1 MSGFITKSFE
11 SPDETR
17 TPDKTTV
24 EVVDLAGIKAARLT
38 AAPGW
43 KWSYRLRRCG
53 VTMSRIF
60 TTSTRSSSSNRA
72 ANHNARPKAAL
83 SWRSKIRT

>member
-38 AAPGW
+38 TEPDGSGPSA
-43 KWSYRLRRCG
+43 S
-53 VTMSRIF
+53 SRSSGPSRAKH
-60 TTSTRSSSSNRA
+60 TTSA
-72 ANHNARPKAAL
+72 
-83 SWRSKIRT
+83 